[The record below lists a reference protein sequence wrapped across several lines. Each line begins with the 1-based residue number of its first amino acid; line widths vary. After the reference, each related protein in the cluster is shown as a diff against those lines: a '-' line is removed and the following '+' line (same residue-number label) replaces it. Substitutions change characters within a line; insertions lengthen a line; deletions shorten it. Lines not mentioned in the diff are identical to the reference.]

1 MYVVLA
7 FLAKACTSSI
17 LFPVMP
23 CLAELNNWLLVDQD
37 NNWTEEELEAT
48 LFPPNSLCL
57 GIQSIP
63 NLKPKPAK
71 RSTVNGFMLI
81 SF

>member
-1 MYVVLA
+1 MRVAPAIIAV
-7 FLAKACTSSI
+7 ACTPVTS
-17 LFPVMP
+17 FPGMP
-23 CLAELNNWLLVDQD
+23 CMAELNNWLLVDQD